1 MPMTELRAEA
11 GLAAGVGRAYNPGMQ
26 DTATRSEPK
35 FTSMGFEVT
44 KTFTV
49 NESEPIDGAIREYEL
64 VVDDKLAWTG
74 MGDDR
79 ADGGLFTPSGRS
91 AAQQRLRWWYQRSQS
106 GDGNRCA

>member
-1 MPMTELRAEA
+1 MAMTELRAEA
-11 GLAAGVGRAYNPGMQ
+11 GLAAAVGRAYNPGMQ
-26 DTATRSEPK
+26 DTVIRSEPK
-35 FTSMGFEVT
+35 LTSMGFEVT

-79 ADGGLFTPSGRS
+79 ADALLE
-91 AAQQRLRWWYQRSQS
+91 AIAQVTDQ
-106 GDGNRCA
+106 GDELPDN